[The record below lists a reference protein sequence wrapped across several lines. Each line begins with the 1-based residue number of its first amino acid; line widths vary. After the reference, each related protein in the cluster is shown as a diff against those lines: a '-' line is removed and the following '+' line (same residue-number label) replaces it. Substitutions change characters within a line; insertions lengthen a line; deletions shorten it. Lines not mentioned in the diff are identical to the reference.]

1 MGLAGRPLRT
11 DRRGVVIRPSAKGDI
26 AARKGRH
33 AVPTVPSRPPL
44 RERWAARVKSQTH
57 RLDIPRSDGV
67 KGALASGLRHLHESI
82 LPNDPRDIEV
92 REHSGEPVAKVVGA
106 VDLLLLLPVVVLLVI
121 GIVMVYSSSMVQSL
135 YKTQSTSYYLFRQVE
150 WLLIGGAGMY
160 LAMRV
165 DYRRW
170 RPLAGI
176 GLLASV
182 ALLLLLA
189 KFGVELNGAKRW
201 LYWGPVDLQPSEIAK
216 VALVLYTAHWF
227 SGQRAELRHSL
238 RGLIPFGLVV
248 GAVVALVFKQPDV
261 GTTLV
266 IVAAL
271 FTVYFVAGARLL
283 HLALIAVAAVI
294 GVKYYLRH
302 LPHYQAERL
311 QAWLHPDIQQHL
323 GANYQSLGA
332 QLALGT
338 GGITGVG
345 LGNGMAKFSLPEAFN
360 DTIFAILG
368 EEWGLLGTLAVL
380 GLFFWLAWR
389 GLRASMLAP
398 DPFGRLLAAG
408 LTCSIAFQALL
419 NMAVVA
425 DAVPFTGVPL
435 PFISYGGTSL
445 SVTMVAAGILLNISK
460 QAVKLKEERDPATA
474 YLWWRHRRPH
484 LSVAGRR
491 AAPVAGA
498 ASSRQPASGVARR
511 PTTPR

>member
-1 MGLAGRPLRT
+1 VGLAGRPLRT
-11 DRRGVVIRPSAKGDI
+11 DRRGVVIRPSAKGVTGS
-26 AARKGRH
+26 RKRRH

-44 RERWAARVKSQTH
+44 RERWAARVKSQTR
-57 RLDIPRSDGV
+57 RLDIPRSAGV
-67 KGALASGLRHLHESI
+67 KGAVASGLRHLRESI
-82 LPNDPRDIEV
+82 LPNDPRDIEM
-92 REHSGEPVAKVVGA
+92 RERSGEPVVKVVGA

-121 GIVMVYSSSMVQSL
+121 GVVMVYSSSMVQA
-135 YKTQSTSYYLFRQVE
+135 YINNDSTSYYLFRQVE
-150 WLLIGGAGMY
+150 WLLLGGVGMY

-170 RPLAGI
+170 RPLAGV
-176 GLLASV
+176 GLLGSV

-189 KFGVELNGAKRW
+189 KFGHEVNGAKRW
-201 LYWGPVDLQPSEIAK
+201 LSVGPLDIQPSEIAK

-227 SGQRAELRHSL
+227 SGQRPALRHSL

-248 GAVVALVFKQPDV
+248 GAVVALVFEQPDV
-261 GTTLV
+261 GTTVV

-294 GVKYYLRH
+294 GVKYYIRH
-302 LPHYQAERL
+302 LHGYQLERWN
-311 QAWLHPDIQQHL
+311 AWLHPNLHHL
-323 GANYQSLGA
+323 GANYQSMGS

-345 LGNGMAKFSLPEAFN
+345 LGNGMAKYSLPESWT

-389 GLRASMLAP
+389 GLRASMMAP

-425 DAVPFTGVPL
+425 NVVPFTGVPL

-498 ASSRQPASGVARR
+498 ASSRQPAPGAARR

>member
-1 MGLAGRPLRT
+1 
-11 DRRGVVIRPSAKGDI
+11 
-26 AARKGRH
+26 
-33 AVPTVPSRPPL
+33 
-44 RERWAARVKSQTH
+44 
-57 RLDIPRSDGV
+57 
-67 KGALASGLRHLHESI
+67 
-82 LPNDPRDIEV
+82 
-92 REHSGEPVAKVVGA
+92 
-106 VDLLLLLPVVVLLVI
+106 
-121 GIVMVYSSSMVQSL
+121 
-135 YKTQSTSYYLFRQVE
+135 
-150 WLLIGGAGMY
+150 MY

-165 DYRRW
+165 DYHLW
-170 RPLAGI
+170 RPLAGV

-189 KFGVELNGAKRW
+189 RFGQELNGAKRW
-201 LYWGPVDLQPSEIAK
+201 LFVGPLEIQPSEIAK
-216 VALVLYTAHWF
+216 AALVLYTAHWF
-227 SGQRAELRHSL
+227 SGQRPELRHSL
-238 RGLIPFGLVV
+238 RGLAPFGLVV
-248 GAVVALVFKQPDV
+248 GGVVALVFKQPDV

-283 HLALIAVAAVI
+283 HLAMIAVAAVV

-302 LPHYQAERL
+302 LPAYQAARL
-311 QAWLHPDIQQHL
+311 YAWQHPAIGHL
-323 GANYQSLGA
+323 SANYQINGA

-345 LGNGMAKFSLPEAFN
+345 LGNGMAKYSLPEAFN

-380 GLFFWLAWR
+380 GLFCWLAWR

-460 QAVKLKEERDPATA
+460 QAVSLKEERDPATA

-484 LSVAGRR
+484 LSVVGRR

-498 ASSRQPASGVARR
+498 ASSRQPAPGAVRR

>member
-11 DRRGVVIRPSAKGDI
+11 DRRGVVIRPNAKGDT
-26 AARKGRH
+26 AVRKGRH
-33 AVPTVPSRPPL
+33 AVLTAPSRPPL
-44 RERWAARVKSQTH
+44 HERLAARVKQQTH

-67 KGALASGLRHLHESI
+67 KGALASGLRHLRESI
-82 LPNDPRDIEV
+82 LPHDPRDIEL
-92 REHSGEPVAKVVGA
+92 RQRSGEPVVKVVGA
-106 VDLLLLLPVVVLLVI
+106 VDLLMLLPVVVLLVI
-121 GIVMVYSSSMVQSL
+121 GVVMVFSSSMVQGFL
-135 YKTQSTSYYLFRQVE
+135 LKDSTGYYLFRQIE
-150 WLLIGGAGMY
+150 YLLLGGVGMY

-165 DYRRW
+165 DYHLW
-170 RPLAGI
+170 RPLAGV

-189 KFGVELNGAKRW
+189 RFGQELNGARRW
-201 LYWGPVDLQPSEIAK
+201 LFVGPLEIQPSEIAK
-216 VALVLYTAHWF
+216 AALVLYTAHWF
-227 SGQRAELRHSL
+227 SGQRPELRHSL
-238 RGLIPFGLVV
+238 RGLAPFGLVV
-248 GAVVALVFKQPDV
+248 GGVVALVFKQPDV

-283 HLALIAVAAVI
+283 HLAMIAVAAVV

-302 LPHYQAERL
+302 LPAYQAARL
-311 QAWLHPDIQQHL
+311 YAWQHPAIGHL
-323 GANYQSLGA
+323 SANYQINGA

-345 LGNGMAKFSLPEAFN
+345 LGNGMAKYSLPEAFN

-380 GLFFWLAWR
+380 GLFCWLAWR

-460 QAVKLKEERDPATA
+460 QAVSLKEERDPATA

-484 LSVAGRR
+484 LSVVGRR

-498 ASSRQPASGVARR
+498 ASSRQPAPGAVRR